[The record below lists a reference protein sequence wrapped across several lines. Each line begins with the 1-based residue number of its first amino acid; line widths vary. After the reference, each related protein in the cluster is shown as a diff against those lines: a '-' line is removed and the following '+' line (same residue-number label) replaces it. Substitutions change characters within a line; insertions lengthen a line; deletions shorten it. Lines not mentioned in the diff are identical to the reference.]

1 MEHWKNYGR
10 ILLNIM
16 TSEQILKLVE
26 AGYTKAD
33 IEAMNAT
40 SAPAPAETPEETEET
55 AAQPAAQEEP
65 AAAQSDPAQP
75 VDPMRAIMDALARLS
90 NQIAVN
96 NINTNMQ
103 PEQPARTAEQA
114 LAEIIAPPIPAKRK
128 F

>member
-1 MEHWKNYGR
+1 
-10 ILLNIM
+10 M

-33 IEAMNAT
+33 IEAMTST
-40 SAPAPAETPEETEET
+40 SAPAPAKTPEETEAP
-55 AAQPAAQEEP
+55 AAQPAQQEEH
-65 AAAQSDPAQP
+65 AAAQSDPAKP
-75 VDPMRAIMDALARLS
+75 VDPMNAIMDALARLS

-103 PEQPARTAEQA
+103 PDQPARTAEQA
-114 LAEIIAPPIPAKRK
+114 LAEIIAPPIPERRK

>member
-1 MEHWKNYGR
+1 
-10 ILLNIM
+10 M

-33 IEAMNAT
+33 IEAM
-40 SAPAPAETPEETEET
+40 SAPAPAEQPEETEAP

-65 AAAQSDPAQP
+65 SAAQSDPAKP
-75 VDPMRAIMDALARLS
+75 ADPMNAIMDALARLS

-96 NINTNMQ
+96 NINTNTQ
-103 PEQPARTAEQA
+103 PDQPARTAEQA
-114 LAEIIAPPIPAKRK
+114 LAEIIAPPVPARRK

>member
-1 MEHWKNYGR
+1 
-10 ILLNIM
+10 M

-33 IEAMNAT
+33 IEAM
-40 SAPAPAETPEETEET
+40 SAPAPAEQPEETEAP
-55 AAQPAAQEEP
+55 AAQPAQQEEP

-75 VDPMRAIMDALARLS
+75 VDPMNAIMDALARLS

-128 F
+128 I